1 MTKLSLIIPIYKVEN
16 YIIECLESVCCQL
29 VEGLEVILVN
39 DGTPDSSMLM
49 ARKYISEKYDHL
61 VNQFVFI
68 DQENQGLSG
77 ARNTGIQEAKGKYLM
92 FLDSDDILEEEC
104 VSKVFKILEEN
115 EVDLIQFKAYRFK
128 DSSKEKV
135 NFMPDSPFIGNC
147 LINDDILKFVFNTSN
162 WFSWLR
168 VYHKKLF
175 KEREFPIRKFYEDAY
190 TTPFIFLDSKNI
202 FFSNEYLLGYRFND
216 QGITAKITDKTLE
229 DLREVAEIFAD
240 NTDTY
245 KYFSLSLISISR
257 YYITQSLKA
266 EGVYKALNR
275 WKLLKNKID
284 KSDFDSSI
292 LINLGDKLFYK
303 YGFIFFLLHKIFIN
317 LRGKMK
323 EIVK

>member
-104 VSKVFKILEEN
+104 VSKIFKILEEN

-135 NFMPDSPFIGNC
+135 NFMPDSPFNGNC

-216 QGITAKITDKTLE
+216 QGITAKITEKSLD
-229 DLREVAEIFAD
+229 DLKGIAELFTNNIP
-240 NTDTY
+240 
-245 KYFSLSLISISR
+245 KCSYFNLSLISISQ
-257 YYITQSLKA
+257 YYITQSLKS
-266 EGVYKALNR
+266 EGIFQARQR
-275 WKLLKNKID
+275 WSELKKMINGSEFNEKSLKNRG
-284 KSDFDSSI
+284 
-292 LINLGDKLFYK
+292 NKLFYQF
-303 YGFIFFLLHKIFIN
+303 GVVFLVLEQVLLK
-317 LRGKMK
+317 LK
-323 EIVK
+323 VK

>member
-49 ARKYISEKYDHL
+49 ARKYISEKYAHL

-190 TTPFIFLDSKNI
+190 TTPFIFLDSKSI

-216 QGITAKITDKTLE
+216 QGITAKITEKSLD
-229 DLREVAEIFAD
+229 DLKGIAELFTNNIP
-240 NTDTY
+240 
-245 KYFSLSLISISR
+245 KCSYFNLSLISISQ
-257 YYITQSLKA
+257 YYITQSLKS
-266 EGVYKALNR
+266 EGIFQARQR
-275 WKLLKNKID
+275 WSELKKMINGSEFNEKSLKNRG
-284 KSDFDSSI
+284 
-292 LINLGDKLFYK
+292 NKLFYQF
-303 YGFIFFLLHKIFIN
+303 GVVFLVLEQVLLK
-317 LRGKMK
+317 LK
-323 EIVK
+323 VK

>member
-49 ARKYISEKYDHL
+49 ARKYISEKYAHL

-92 FLDSDDILEEEC
+92 FLDSDDILEEKC

-190 TTPFIFLDSKNI
+190 TTPFIFLDSKSI

-216 QGITAKITDKTLE
+216 QGITAKITEKSLD
-229 DLREVAEIFAD
+229 DLKGIAELFTNNIP
-240 NTDTY
+240 
-245 KYFSLSLISISR
+245 KCSYFNLSLISISQ
-257 YYITQSLKA
+257 YYITQSLKS
-266 EGVYKALNR
+266 EGIFQARQR
-275 WKLLKNKID
+275 WSELKKMINGSEFNEKSLKNRG
-284 KSDFDSSI
+284 
-292 LINLGDKLFYK
+292 NKLFYQF
-303 YGFIFFLLHKIFIN
+303 GVVFLVLEQVLLK
-317 LRGKMK
+317 LK
-323 EIVK
+323 VK